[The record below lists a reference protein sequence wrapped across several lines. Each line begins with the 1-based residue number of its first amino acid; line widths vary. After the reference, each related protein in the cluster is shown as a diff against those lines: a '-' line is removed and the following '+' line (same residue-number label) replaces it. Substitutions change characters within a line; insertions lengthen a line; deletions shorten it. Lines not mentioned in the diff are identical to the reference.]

1 MSKNSDYWDGVSSDY
16 NVFVKVPGE
25 PDQLAYQ
32 DDRGFVFTTKKAG
45 MGIAVFKVVSRRP
58 NHKEI

>member
-1 MSKNSDYWDGVSSDY
+1 MGKNSDYWDKISPEY

-32 DDRGFVFTTKKAG
+32 DERGFVFTKKGG
-45 MGIAVFKVVSRRP
+45 MGIAVFKVLVSRP
-58 NHKEI
+58 DHKEK

>member
-1 MSKNSDYWDGVSSDY
+1 MGKNSDYWDKISPEY

-32 DDRGFVFTTKKAG
+32 DGQGFVFTKKG
-45 MGIAVFKVVSRRP
+45 GIGIAVFKVLVSRP
-58 NHKEI
+58 YHKEN